1 MTREARR
8 WLLVAAVTGALAVV
22 LGAFGAHGVPT
33 YLKSCG
39 LDAPAIADRLH
50 DFNTAARYHM
60 YGALFL
66 FGSAILIDRST
77 ARSPTV
83 AAWCMLMGIVVFSG
97 AVYAVALVPD
107 EQRATFGM
115 LAPIG
120 GSLMIAAW
128 VALAIGAAGR
138 KE

>member
-1 MTREARR
+1 MARDARR
-8 WLLVAAVTGALAVV
+8 WLLVAAVTGTLAVV
-22 LGAFGAHGVPT
+22 LGAFGAHGVPS
-33 YLKSCG
+33 YLESCG
-39 LDAPAIADRLH
+39 FDASAVADRLH

-66 FGSAILIDRST
+66 LGVVLFIDRNASRSLT
-77 ARSPTV
+77 A
-83 AAWCMLMGIVVFSG
+83 AAWCMLAGIVVFSG

-107 EQRATFGM
+107 EQRGMFGV

-128 VALAIGAAGR
+128 VALAVGAMGK